1 MAISENL
8 WAEDLPPDYK
18 VCFKKNEV
26 SVAGRFGEMS
36 TEKISIMVPLRGDSV
51 AHGL

>member
-18 VCFKKNEV
+18 VCFEENGV
-26 SVAGRFGEMS
+26 RATGRFGEMNR
-36 TEKISIMVPLRGDSV
+36 EKVNIMIPLRGHSV